1 MVSACLG
8 YTFCLPPRDSQ
19 TRSWRVG
26 DGPNTRKAIS
36 FGEGWFIQYPQ
47 AKDASTC
54 CNYTDFV
61 RFIKSSWRFRWDIAG
76 FSSHLGHSQPWGAQI
91 ERSPW
96 QRCMSPSLHNQREQ
110 EKAEQKSPLGNDL
123 RTVKLQTVTMMKLW
137 SKNVRLLS
145 SLWQSH
151 GVLRSPVG
159 TCCKG
164 SGPSWNVW
172 IGIPRP
178 FDKLVFF
185 FGCFMHGRF
194 GCTPWCMWCVNSF
207 GLGGSLSWVCPRV
220 HKILEKKK
228 QEMEALSK
236 LLFKTWISWDTFA
249 WSDQGRRYW
258 DLASTFQRSASQCT
272 KSTLL
277 MVGIVQLPPVCGAL
291 LIPVQVI
298 NWYLIS
304 GQGEGINCS
313 EEGEQVPSWSQ
324 SPL

>member
-1 MVSACLG
+1 M
-8 YTFCLPPRDSQ
+8 
-19 TRSWRVG
+19 
-26 DGPNTRKAIS
+26 
-36 FGEGWFIQYPQ
+36 GEGWFIQYPQ

-54 CNYTDFV
+54 CDYTDFV

-76 FSSHLGHSQPWGAQI
+76 FSSHLGHSQPWGSQI

-96 QRCMSPSLHNQREQ
+96 QRCTSPSLHSQREQ

-185 FGCFMHGRF
+185 WGGAALYAWMIWLHSVMYLMCQCFWAGEFELGIPKSAQDSREKEP
-194 GCTPWCMWCVNSF
+194 GDG
-207 GLGGSLSWVCPRV
+207 GLV
-220 HKILEKKK
+220 
-228 QEMEALSK
+228 
-236 LLFKTWISWDTFA
+236 KTF
-249 WSDQGRRYW
+249 
-258 DLASTFQRSASQCT
+258 
-272 KSTLL
+272 
-277 MVGIVQLPPVCGAL
+277 V
-291 LIPVQVI
+291 
-298 NWYLIS
+298 
-304 GQGEGINCS
+304 
-313 EEGEQVPSWSQ
+313 
-324 SPL
+324 